1 MYAKKSD
8 GHRAKVRKQCHS
20 RVLRIMNLNGW

>member
-1 MYAKKSD
+1 MYASKAN
-8 GHRAKVRKQCHS
+8 GHRTKVRKQCNS